1 MITKRN
7 ELTILKLLLIDKD
20 TRGNKQCPCKIPD
33 PYLRKQKSYST
44 FRTLATLAET
54 GKKIA
59 NTRVFYNT
67 KIQDPVLTVS
77 LNFV

>member
-54 GKKIA
+54 GKK
-59 NTRVFYNT
+59 
-67 KIQDPVLTVS
+67 
-77 LNFV
+77 